1 MSPEISMT
9 PIASND
15 TWVHKLGRLF
25 PGGSPVNIPVTIVP
39 IGSRVKVLGERSL
52 IEMQTSEV
60 VLFNSKVSLELND
73 ILRLRNSDGSFKASV
88 VIIALCYHDGG
99 RGIAARVIREDLN

>member
-1 MSPEISMT
+1 MLPGISTT

-25 PGGSPVNIPVTIVP
+25 PGGSMVNIPVSIVP
-39 IGSRVKVLGERSL
+39 IGPRVKVLGERSL
-52 IEMQTSEV
+52 IEMQTPQV
-60 VLFNSKVSLELND
+60 VLFNSKMPLQLND

-99 RGIAARVIREDLN
+99 RGIAARVIQEDLN